1 MKRLLAALLA
11 GIIAVSMLGCS
22 QDSSKASSDNK
33 NKQSATQSSSNAAV
47 NRNGQVRSYLTGQW
61 VDKSVNSMRPLAVMM
76 SNQPEAPSQS
86 GLSDAKIIYE
96 APAEGNYSTRLMGL
110 FEDWEKVKKI
120 GSIRSCRN
128 CYVYFMKEF
137 DAIYVHAGQSMPA
150 LELVTSDYIDNIST
164 MDKDFNKVF
173 YQDLELSMPHNTFTT
188 GEGAMA
194 GAKSRGYNL
203 THASDYKGKFLFNED
218 DDKKIELTDGD
229 TANYV
234 YVGYGINKPWFA
246 FNKDDGKY
254 YRFQHKKGVAEK
266 QSDADDGKQ
275 AAVDNIILQ
284 YCYFDHYLWEEEET
298 LYWDITLTGSG
309 KGKFI
314 TNGKSIDITW
324 KKDSEFGITKYYDSK
339 GKEITLNQGKTWV
352 CIINNATTKD
362 IEISAVENI
371 KKQTPVLPVV
381 VTPEPSTEAENEGES
396 ENEPQAEA
404 GINEDY

>member
-1 MKRLLAALLA
+1 MKRFLAALLA

-22 QDSSKASSDNK
+22 QNNSNTTSDKSKQSASQASSKA
-33 NKQSATQSSSNAAV
+33 AV
-47 NRNGQVRSYLTGQW
+47 NHNGQVRSYLTGQW
-61 VDKSVNSMRPLAVMM
+61 VDKSVNNMRPLAVMM

-203 THASDYKGKFLFNED
+203 NHASDYKGKFLFNED

-234 YVGYGINKPWFA
+234 YV
-246 FNKDDGKY
+246 
-254 YRFQHKKGVAEK
+254 
-266 QSDADDGKQ
+266 
-275 AAVDNIILQ
+275 
-284 YCYFDHYLWEEEET
+284 
-298 LYWDITLTGSG
+298 
-309 KGKFI
+309 
-314 TNGKSIDITW
+314 
-324 KKDSEFGITKYYDSK
+324 
-339 GKEITLNQGKTWV
+339 
-352 CIINNATTKD
+352 
-362 IEISAVENI
+362 
-371 KKQTPVLPVV
+371 
-381 VTPEPSTEAENEGES
+381 
-396 ENEPQAEA
+396 
-404 GINEDY
+404 